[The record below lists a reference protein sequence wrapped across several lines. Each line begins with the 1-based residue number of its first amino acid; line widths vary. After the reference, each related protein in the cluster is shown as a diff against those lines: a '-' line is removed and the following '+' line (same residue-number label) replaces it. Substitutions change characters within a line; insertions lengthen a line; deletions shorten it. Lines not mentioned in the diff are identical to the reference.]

1 MVFLNEWLPNPTG
14 SDTKGEFI
22 ELWNGGSSPVNL
34 NGWILQA
41 DGKKKFR
48 LFGTIKADGYLLLPR
63 SETKLSL
70 KNTDGKLVLFDA
82 AGRLADQP
90 AFEGSAPEGKSFN
103 RVSYDSY
110 DGSSIYNTI
119 QQFAWGAPTQRDLV
133 REPFIMPSSG
143 LGRRK
148 EEYLL
153 LFVAYHDIFSGVCF
167 LLARVGFPLT
177 PSIFGTLVISAPYR
191 RETHPSL
198 REISGGTH
206 RRSRSS
212 ARATRVRGQ
221 GPF

>member
-119 QQFAWGAPTQRDLV
+119 QQFAWGAPTPGAKNGITLAAGISDVQYPVGVPLNEYRLGLV
-133 REPFIMPSSG
+133 SVLGFAVLAGVIFAAILWYAMRHDEGISQLF
-143 LGRRK
+143 LGRDEAIR
-148 EEYLL
+148 
-153 LFVAYHDIFSGVCF
+153 
-167 LLARVGFPLT
+167 P
-177 PSIFGTLVISAPYR
+177 
-191 RETHPSL
+191 
-198 REISGGTH
+198 
-206 RRSRSS
+206 
-212 ARATRVRGQ
+212 
-221 GPF
+221 